1 MKTDNKKININTCK
15 NVKKNKIQ
23 LRIKN
28 ELYTKTKLKSNWKM
42 YEKKKGTDL
51 LNIYTYSKK

>member
-28 ELYTKTKLKSNWKM
+28 ELYTKTKLKSNRKM

-51 LNIYTYSKK
+51 LNI